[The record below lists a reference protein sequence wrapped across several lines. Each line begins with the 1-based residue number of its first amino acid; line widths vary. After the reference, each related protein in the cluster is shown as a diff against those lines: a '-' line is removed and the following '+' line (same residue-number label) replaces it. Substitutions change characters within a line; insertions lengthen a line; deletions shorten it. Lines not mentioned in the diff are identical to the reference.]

1 MASAPVSLDQGP
13 PLPPNLQPAPQA
25 SAQGLAG
32 NQANSSGS
40 AALLNQVAQKLMFV
54 ESTLN
59 DIGMMM
65 PAAAPVVAQ
74 IVDMMQKGMGTI
86 LAQGASPPHAQGAQ
100 AGMMAGPQ
108 PAATPG
114 A

>member
-25 SAQGLAG
+25 SAQALAG

-86 LAQGASPPHAQGAQ
+86 LAQGASPPPAQGAQ